1 VVNKSPPI
9 WSASQLSSYT
19 LPPLNS
25 KLFGGFQVIDY
36 RLKQDFPGD
45 SKMHS
50 YIDFAF
56 GSDTGYLAGVHRFSV
71 WTDSKD
77 DGKVVIEYEDTA
89 FNPKVDKPL
98 LPDLLLKFHLVY
110 AMVLFRE
117 GVSNVLRS

>member
-1 VVNKSPPI
+1 MVNQSPPI

-19 LPPLNS
+19 LPLLNS

-36 RLKQDFPGD
+36 RLKQDFPDD
-45 SKMHS
+45 SKTHS

-77 DGKVVIEYEDTA
+77 DRKVVIEYEDTA

-98 LPDLLLKFHLVY
+98 LPDLLLRFHLVY

-117 GVSNVLRS
+117 GVLNVLRS